1 MLVILALAFAPS
13 QVSAQVSFADLPPA
27 AQASLRAL
35 EVQAESARTD
45 HVSNLPGS
53 SFFDPSLLRLPG
65 SSIVSVITLTD
76 VQQQRLDAIF
86 LQLEQSLLQFRGEAI
101 LNLGDKDGAIF
112 TVQGIQRVLQNGI
125 NGTPPTTSGLI
136 PVTSLTPEQ
145 QGVLVASFSNLAQ
158 ILGTFQT
165 SATALVGARNARVLT
180 VQSVNQTLTA
190 GTARP
195 IVTGRQASR
204 AGAEVPSVRAVA
216 ARTMATAAAAQ
227 ALRTQQ
233 SMLAQ
238 RNLQMQQNL
247 QAQQNLRMQKNRQVP
262 IANQRAAEQM
272 EEQVRLSILDRYN
285 GRAAGAGMTIP
296 GMAGK
301 WWSAGTSGVGG
312 FSGAGSMGGGGGHGM
327 GGHH

>member
-1 MLVILALAFAPS
+1 MLVILALAFVPS
-13 QVSAQVSFADLPPA
+13 QVSAQVTFADLPPA
-27 AQASLRAL
+27 AQANLQAL
-35 EVQAESARTD
+35 EVQAETARTD

-53 SFFDPSLLRLPG
+53 SFFDPSLLHLPG
-65 SSIVSVITLTD
+65 SNIVPVITLTD

-145 QGVLVASFSNLAQ
+145 QGALVASFNNLAQ
-158 ILGTFQT
+158 MLGTFQT

-195 IVTGRQASR
+195 VVTGRQASR
-204 AGAEVPSVRAVA
+204 ASAEVPSVRAIA
-216 ARTMATAAAAQ
+216 AKAMAAAGAAQ
-227 ALRTQQ
+227 APRTQQ
-233 SMLAQ
+233 S
-238 RNLQMQQNL
+238 
-247 QAQQNLRMQKNRQVP
+247 LRMQKNQQVP
-262 IANQRAAEQM
+262 IATQQAADQM

-285 GRAAGAGMTIP
+285 GRFATPGMTIP

-301 WWSAGTSGVGG
+301 WWSAGTPTGMSS
-312 FSGAGSMGGGGGHGM
+312 FSGAGGMGGVSSASSSVGGGGGHGM